1 MISMP
6 CSTLDSL
13 IFTVCSSTRDQHT
26 VECTHPAAVT
36 RRKYNQSCF
45 YSLEHTHHLAW
56 QLSQHRSEQ
65 QCYHPQPPPQPHCAP
80 PHLRHLLS
88 LSPSVPVLQWT
99 LWSRIT
105 THQPRLHIDVHT
117 VLFRK
122 LTISHFAPCL
132 ATSYFPPWVACSS
145 ACYWHTIF
153 ASGLRWVCEP
163 RKVSLH
169 PRAVFW
175 EDEGRGYFWL

>member
-1 MISMP
+1 MTS
-6 CSTLDSL
+6 CF
-13 IFTVCSSTRDQHT
+13 IFTRANTSSSCMA
-26 VECTHPAAVT
+26 VFPAPFRAT
-36 RRKYNQSCF
+36 C
-45 YSLEHTHHLAW
+45 H
-56 QLSQHRSEQ
+56 
-65 QCYHPQPPPQPHCAP
+65 HPQPPPQPHCAP

-105 THQPRLHIDVHT
+105 THQPHLHTYVPA
-117 VLFRK
+117 VLFLK

-132 ATSYFPPWVACSS
+132 ATSYFPPWVACWSV
-145 ACYWHTIF
+145 CYWHTIF

-175 EDEGRGYFWL
+175 EDEGQGYFWLYCRPPPWSPSFPCHDVLFDHSE